1 MWPFS
6 RKPIVKPINETS
18 LVPLSNGARSF
29 IDAINKSKQKIAE
42 FNRLKEKVEMDITQN
57 GFANE
62 KDLYRLR
69 MILNEIIALLSDTL
83 DKRLD
88 AKLENIEELVDD
100 VQRSIEAIRKY
111 KGKPKM
117 KAA

>member
-18 LVPLSNGARSF
+18 LVPLSNGVRSF

-42 FNRLKEKVEMDITQN
+42 FNRLKEKVEMDITH
-57 GFANE
+57 NE
-62 KDLYRLR
+62 KDLDRLR